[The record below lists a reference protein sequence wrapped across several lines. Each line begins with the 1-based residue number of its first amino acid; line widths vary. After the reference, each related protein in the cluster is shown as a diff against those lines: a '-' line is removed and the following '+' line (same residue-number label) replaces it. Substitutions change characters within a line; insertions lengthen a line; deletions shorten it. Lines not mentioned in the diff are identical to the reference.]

1 MMAQS
6 NYPLRLQTSL
16 LKEAR
21 RLAAQEGA
29 SVNQFINTAVAE
41 KIASLRTL
49 QYLRDRA
56 ARGNPAEAI
65 ALLNRLGGEPPRPGD
80 EIEGSVA
87 EDAAPYR
94 AASAKARKRSVASLK
109 ARAGGRKR
117 S

>member
-1 MMAQS
+1 MAKS

-21 RLAAQEGA
+21 RLAAREGA

-80 EIEGSVA
+80 EIEEGLA
-87 EDAAPYR
+87 ED
-94 AASAKARKRSVASLK
+94 SAKYVAVRPKRLDAGGAARKR
-109 ARAGGRKR
+109 R
-117 S
+117 SKQP

>member
-1 MMAQS
+1 MTQS

-21 RLAAQEGA
+21 RLAAEEGA

-56 ARGNPAEAI
+56 ARGDPAKAI

-80 EIEGSVA
+80 EIEGSL
-87 EDAAPYR
+87 EEEAATYR
-94 AASAKARKRSVASLK
+94 AARPARGKRSGAARKRRS
-109 ARAGGRKR
+109 RK
-117 S
+117 

>member
-1 MMAQS
+1 MTQS

-21 RLAAQEGA
+21 RLAAEEGA

-56 ARGNPAEAI
+56 ARGDPAKAI

-80 EIEGSVA
+80 EVEDSLAEEG
-87 EDAAPYR
+87 AAYH
-94 AASAKARKRSVASLK
+94 AARPARQKRAKAAKTRQVRK
-109 ARAGGRKR
+109 
-117 S
+117 